1 LRFGTPAQPLGSI
14 AKECIMWD
22 IAEQQEK
29 LPVYWPDQG
38 VSGGLFTPDP
48 ECRYWLGQ
56 PHAGVTETLYH
67 VPHTAPEGRYMLAV
81 RYGPP
86 REEPAQ
92 GIGED
97 GEGFQFMDDYAVRM
111 SRPEAARWF
120 ERNGY
125 DLPDDLASLATTP
138 AHPSEEWSAP
148 MSKDEIAR
156 RVTRNPSARF
166 REVQTFIEEHGL
178 RQVSERK
185 WQVRLDQ
192 MDQRNRDNLE
202 RP

>member
-86 REEPAQ
+86 REEPAEFV
-92 GIGED
+92 GED
-97 GEGFQFMDDYAVRM
+97 GEGFQFTDDYAVRL
-111 SRPEAARWF
+111 SSAEAARWF

-125 DLPDDLASLATTP
+125 DRPSELRGVATVEVM
-138 AHPSEEWSAP
+138 EEWSAL
-148 MSKDEIAR
+148 MSLSEMAR
-156 RVTRNPSARF
+156 RLTGDPNARP
-166 REVQTFIEEHGL
+166 RKVRSILESCGL
-178 RQVSERK
+178 RHVEGHM
-185 WQVRLDQ
+185 WQVRLDT
-192 MDQRNRDNLE
+192 MDLQTRQRFKQPL
-202 RP
+202 